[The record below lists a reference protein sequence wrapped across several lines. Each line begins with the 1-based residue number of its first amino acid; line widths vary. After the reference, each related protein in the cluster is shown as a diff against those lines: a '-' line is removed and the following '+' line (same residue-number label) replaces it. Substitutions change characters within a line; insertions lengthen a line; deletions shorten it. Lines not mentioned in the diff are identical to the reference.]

1 MYVVLSDKTAR
12 RWRPSAFIRASAA
25 WHGVAL
31 LATLARPALWHWT
44 LGTVLADHLV
54 LSTVGLWPRSTL
66 LGPNWT
72 RLPRNAQER
81 GLVALTFDD
90 GPDPEITPRV
100 LAILDEHSVKA
111 TFFCIGDRVRQY
123 PALAREIVRRGHDL
137 ENHSQRHTHT
147 FSLLGRRG
155 MSQEIERAQQT
166 IIDVSGR
173 EPRFF
178 RAPAGLRS
186 PFLDPVLARV
196 GLRLV
201 SWTRRGYDTVNRS
214 ADDVLAKLTHRLG
227 AGDILLLHDGSAAR
241 TADGEPIV
249 LAVLPRLLAV
259 IARQGLTP
267 VTLGATLT

>member
-1 MYVVLSDKTAR
+1 V
-12 RWRPSAFIRASAA
+12 A

-31 LATLARPALWHWT
+31 LATLARPALWPWT
-44 LGTVLADHLV
+44 LGSLIADHLI

-66 LGPNWT
+66 LGPNWI
-72 RLPRNAQER
+72 RLPSDAQQR
-81 GLVALTFDD
+81 GLVAVTFDD
-90 GPDPEITPRV
+90 GPDPEVTLRV

-123 PALAREIVRRGHDL
+123 PALAREIVRRGHDI

-147 FSLLGRRG
+147 FSLLGPRG
-155 MSQEIERAQQT
+155 MSQEIERAQET
-166 IIDVSGR
+166 ITDVTGR

-196 GLRLV
+196 GLQLT

-214 ADDVLAKLTHRLG
+214 AEGVLAKLTHRLG

-241 TADGEPIV
+241 SADGQPIV
-249 LAVLPRLLAV
+249 LAVLPRLLAA
-259 IARQGLTP
+259 IAAQGLTP
-267 VTLGATLT
+267 VTLAATLT